1 MLHGVV
7 ILAFPFAVNQ
17 RAVTSNLG
25 KGNSMITARTLIL
38 GSAAGL
44 IAASG
49 AQAADLPV
57 KAKAVEYVRICSL
70 YGAGFFYIPG
80 TDTCIKIGGYLRA
93 DLTVNGGAHG
103 APAWNGDLG
112 QQNRYRDYFVGRSR
126 MALTIDT
133 RTATEYGVVRTYGQG
148 DFQFQN
154 FGTTNPS
161 VLTASGVNSALLS
174 TAGGGYVAVEYLF
187 IQFAGFTFGKSA
199 SAYATP
205 WQGFPGNINSSLLGG
220 QNTDT
225 GVNNIQYTAQ
235 FGNGVSGS
243 IGLDDPGV
251 WDRTAVYNLSIPG
264 AIGANGTGSN
274 AYAGIRAPD
283 IVGNIRVDQA
293 WGLFQ
298 LSAAAHE
305 VSGSY
310 NTLGAGSAPNG
321 LSEISGHPESKWGG
335 AVMAALQIKNL
346 PTGAGDDIKIDA
358 SYAKGATKYVI
369 ATSGSSPSFAMF
381 GDSGFGYQSVGFGAT
396 TDGVYFPGAAG
407 TGGIALTTAWG
418 VRGAFNH
425 NWNPNWSTSL
435 FGSYSSVRYD
445 GGANDNLLGAGT
457 TSAKGAYCAAF
468 AASHSGQ
475 ALAGNAT
482 GNYTCNPDFN
492 VSQLGVVTRWTPVK
506 NLTFSGEVQWF
517 HLDQKMSGSS
527 VFSAAS
533 PKPNAL
539 YEFKDQNTVLLQLRA
554 QRNF

>member
-1 MLHGVV
+1 
-7 ILAFPFAVNQ
+7 
-17 RAVTSNLG
+17 
-25 KGNSMITARTLIL
+25 MITARILIL
-38 GSAAGL
+38 SSAAGL
-44 IAASG
+44 MALSG

-70 YGAGFFYIPG
+70 YGAGFYYIPG

-93 DLTVNGGAHG
+93 DVTFNGGAHG

-112 QQNRYRDYFVGRSR
+112 QQNRFADRYVARSR
-126 MALTIDT
+126 MALTVDT
-133 RTATEYGVVRTYGQG
+133 RTATEYGVVRTFGQG
-148 DFQFQN
+148 DFQFN
-154 FGTTNPS
+154 NVGGGSVNPTLAFS
-161 VLTASGVNSALLS
+161 ANSLS
-174 TAGGGYVAVEYLF
+174 TAGGGYVAVEYVF

-205 WQGFPGNINSSLLGG
+205 WQGFPGNINSNLLGG

-225 GVNNIQYTAQ
+225 GVNNIQYTAE
-235 FGNGVSGS
+235 FGNGVSAS
-243 IGLDDPGV
+243 IGLDDPTV
-251 WDRTAVYNLSIPG
+251 WDRTAVYNLSIPS

-274 AYAGIRAPD
+274 AYAGVHAPD
-283 IVGNIRVDQA
+283 IVGRIRVDQA

-310 NTLGAGSAPNG
+310 NTLGAGAVPTG
-321 LSEISGHPESKWGG
+321 FSEISGHPDSKWGG
-335 AVMAALQIKNL
+335 AVMAALQIKNI

-369 ATSGSSPSFAMF
+369 ATSGTSPNFAMF

-425 NWNPNWSTSL
+425 NWNPNWSTAL
-435 FGSYSSVRYD
+435 FGSYSAVRYD
-445 GGANDNLLGAGT
+445 GGADDNLVGAGT
-457 TSAKGAYCAAF
+457 TTAKGAYCNAF
-468 AASHSGQ
+468 AASHPGQ
-475 ALAGNAT
+475 TGVASAAGT
-482 GNYTCNPDFN
+482 YSCNPDFN

-527 VFSAAS
+527 VFTATA

-539 YEFKDQNTVLLQLRA
+539 YEFKDQDTVLLQFRA

>member
-1 MLHGVV
+1 M
-7 ILAFPFAVNQ
+7 
-17 RAVTSNLG
+17 T
-25 KGNSMITARTLIL
+25 TARTLIL
-38 GSAAGL
+38 SSAAAL
-44 IAASG
+44 FAVSG

-93 DLTVNGGAHG
+93 DVTFGGGAHG

-112 QQNRYRDYFVGRSR
+112 QRNRYMDYYTARSR
-126 MALTIDT
+126 MALTVDT
-133 RTATEYGVVRTYGQG
+133 RTATEYGVVRTFGQG
-148 DFQFQN
+148 DFQFN
-154 FGTTNPS
+154 NLNNNNPTTQASFP
-161 VLTASGVNSALLS
+161 ASGVNSLM
-174 TAGGGYVAVEYLF
+174 TAGNGYVAVEYLF
-187 IQFAGFTFGKSA
+187 IQFAGFTFGKSS
-199 SAYATP
+199 SAYSTP
-205 WQGFPGNINSSLLGG
+205 WNGFPGNINSSLLGG
-220 QNTDT
+220 NNTDT

-235 FGNGVSGS
+235 FGNGVTAS
-243 IGLDDPGV
+243 IGLDDPTT
-251 WDRTAVYNLSIPG
+251 WNRTSVYNLGIPA

-274 AYAGIRAPD
+274 AYAGTHAPE

-305 VSGSY
+305 VNASY
-310 NTLGAGSAPNG
+310 NTLGAGAVPTA

-335 AVMAALQIKNL
+335 SVMAALNIKNL
-346 PTGAGDDIKIDA
+346 PTGAGDDIKVDA
-358 SYAKGATKYVI
+358 SYAKGNTKNVI

-396 TDGVYFPGAAG
+396 TDGVYLPGAAG
-407 TGGIALTTAWG
+407 TGGIVLTTAWG
-418 VRGAFNH
+418 IRGAFNH
-425 NWNPNWSTSL
+425 NWNPYWSSSL

-445 GGANDNLLGAGT
+445 GNSTDIST
-457 TSAKGAYCAAF
+457 AKGAYCAAF
-468 AASHSGQ
+468 AASHPGQ
-475 ALAGNAT
+475 TGVAGVGTYSCDPN
-482 GNYTCNPDFN
+482 FN

-506 NLTFSGEVQWF
+506 NLTFSAEVQWF

-527 VFSAAS
+527 VFTATA

-539 YEFKDQNTVLLQLRA
+539 YEFKDQDTVSLQVRA

>member
-1 MLHGVV
+1 
-7 ILAFPFAVNQ
+7 
-17 RAVTSNLG
+17 
-25 KGNSMITARTLIL
+25 MITARTLIL

-44 IAASG
+44 MALSG

-93 DLTVNGGAHG
+93 DTTFNGGAHG
-103 APAWNGDLG
+103 APAWNSDLG
-112 QQNRYRDYFVGRSR
+112 QQNRYRDYFVSRSR
-126 MALTIDT
+126 IALTIDT
-133 RTATEYGVVRTYGQG
+133 RTATEYGLVRTFGQG
-148 DFQFQN
+148 DFQFNN
-154 FGTTNPS
+154 FGSSNPTT
-161 VLTASGVNSALLS
+161 LTAFPGGAANALN

-225 GVNNIQYTAQ
+225 GVNNIQYTAE
-235 FGNGVSGS
+235 FGNGVSAS
-243 IGLDDPGV
+243 IGLDDPTV
-251 WDRTAVYNLSIPG
+251 WDRTAVYNLSIPS

-274 AYAGIRAPD
+274 AYAGTHAPE
-283 IVGNIRVDQA
+283 IVGRIRVDQA

-305 VSGSY
+305 VSASY
-310 NTLGAGSAPNG
+310 NTLGAGGVPTA
-321 LSEISGHPESKWGG
+321 LSEISGHPDTKWGG
-335 AVMAALQIKNL
+335 SVMAALQIKNL

-358 SYAKGATKYVI
+358 SYAKGTTKNVI
-369 ATSGSSPSFAMF
+369 ATSGGSPSFAMF

-396 TDGVYFPGAAG
+396 TDGVYMPGAAG
-407 TGGIALTTAWG
+407 TGGIVLTTAWG

-425 NWNPNWSTSL
+425 NWDPYWSSSL
-435 FGSYSSVRYD
+435 FGGYSAVRYD

-468 AASHSGQ
+468 AASHPGQ
-475 ALAGNAT
+475 ALAGNAA

-492 VSQLGVVTRWTPVK
+492 VSQLGANLRWTPVK
-506 NLTFSGEVQWF
+506 NLTFTGEVQWF

-527 VFSAAS
+527 VFAATA
-533 PKPNAL
+533 PKPSAL
-539 YEFKDQNTVLLQLRA
+539 YQFKDQDTVLLQVRA

>member
-1 MLHGVV
+1 M
-7 ILAFPFAVNQ
+7 N
-17 RAVTSNLG
+17 
-25 KGNSMITARTLIL
+25 TARTIIL

-44 IAASG
+44 IALSG

-93 DLTVNGGAHG
+93 DATFNGGAHG
-103 APAWNGDLG
+103 GPTWSGDLG
-112 QQNRYRDYFVGRSR
+112 QQNRFRDYFVARSR

-133 RTATEYGVVRTYGQG
+133 RTQTEYGVVRTFGQG

-154 FGTTNPS
+154 FGSSNPS
-161 VLTASGVNSALLS
+161 LAVGSQTSGLNAALLS
-174 TAGGGYVAVEYLF
+174 SAGGGYVAVEYLF

-199 SAYATP
+199 SVYATP
-205 WQGFPGNINSSLLGG
+205 WQGAPGNINSSLLGG

-243 IGLDDPGV
+243 IGLDDPTV
-251 WDRTAVYNLSIPG
+251 WQRTAVYNLAPALG
-264 AIGANGTGSN
+264 IGAGGTGTN
-274 AYAGIRAPD
+274 AYAGAHAPD
-283 IVGNIRVDQA
+283 IVGNIRIDQA

-310 NTLGAGSAPNG
+310 NTLGAGGVPTA
-321 LSEISGHPESKWGG
+321 LSEISGHPDSKWGG
-335 AVMAALQIKNL
+335 AVMAALNIKNI
-346 PTGAGDDIKIDA
+346 PTGSGDDIKIDV

-369 ATSGSSPSFAMF
+369 ATSGTSPSFAMF
-381 GDSGFGYQSVGFGAT
+381 GGSGSGYQSVGFGAT
-396 TDGVYFPGAAG
+396 SDGVYFPGASG
-407 TGGIALTTAWG
+407 TNGIILTSSWG

-445 GGANDNLLGAGT
+445 GGTNDNINGLGT
-457 TSAKGAYCAAF
+457 TTAKGAYCAGF
-468 AASHSGQ
+468 AATHAGQ
-475 ALAGNAT
+475 AAAGNAA

-492 VSQLGVVTRWTPVK
+492 VSQLGVTTRWTPVK

-527 VFSAAS
+527 VFTATA
-533 PKPNAL
+533 PKPAAL

-554 QRNF
+554 QRSF